1 MAEAL
6 LERYTGSYPK
16 GTVLFDEGEPGDRM
30 FVIHSGRVEVVKR
43 VGSERLTIAELG
55 PGESVGEMAILD
67 GQPRS
72 ASAVVCEDAVLV
84 VLDSRTFESL
94 IRQSGE
100 IAVRILRKLSQRLRE
115 ANRQI
120 EGFVARNGTLAAVEA
135 LRGLAGPER
144 EGLRPLPLGTS
155 ARNLGARV
163 GVGGREAETVWQRL
177 RAAGVIVERDGEAA
191 LAPDPRV
198 EEYLAYLDLK
208 QRYDPLTVRE
218 LSEVS
223 GLPEG
228 EVHRVVRRML
238 ASRLQAEQGLVD
250 PYQHFLSLKK
260 RFEYL
265 DRV

>member
-16 GTVLFDEGEPGDRM
+16 GTVLFEEGEPGDRM
-30 FVIHSGRVEVVKR
+30 FVIDSGRVEIVKR
-43 VGSERLTIAELG
+43 VGNERLKIAELG

-84 VLDSRTFESL
+84 VIDSKTFENL
-94 IRQSGE
+94 VRQSGE
-100 IAVRILRKLSQRLRE
+100 IAARIMRKLSQRLRE

-120 EGFVARNGTLAAVEA
+120 EGFLARNGTLAAVGA
-135 LRGLAGPER
+135 LRAISGR
-144 EGLRPLPLGTS
+144 EHEGVRPLPLGTCAAS
-155 ARNLGARV
+155 LGARL
-163 GVGGREAETVWQRL
+163 GVGEHEAEALWQRL
-177 RAAGVIVERDGEAA
+177 QAAGVIVERDGEAA
-191 LAPDPRV
+191 LATEQQI

-218 LSEVS
+218 LSEVT

-228 EVHRVVRRML
+228 EVHRIARRIL
-238 ASRLQAEQGLVD
+238 ASRLPEEQGLVD